1 MLTSGNATINP
12 EICGFLKDN
21 QLANEIIM
29 LDIRTLTKKLNIN
42 QLKKF
47 FIQKCSRNSL
57 TLCYSNSNDFIL
69 VYTFH
74 TKRTIRHQWPIE

>member
-12 EICGFLKDN
+12 ESCGFLKDN

-29 LDIRTLTKKLNIN
+29 LDIKTLTKKLNIN

-47 FIQKCSRNSL
+47 LIFEIGLRKGSY
-57 TLCYSNSNDFIL
+57 TLSMNFM
-69 VYTFH
+69 
-74 TKRTIRHQWPIE
+74 